1 MKKELFKWA
10 CNEIKFAEK
19 ELGHALS
26 WRFLT
31 TPAKTLTSSTKIAF
45 IALNPGGDKI
55 PLDHGRES
63 SEIGSAYIYEKWNSV
78 ALQQQVQILF
88 REIAANSQ
96 ESNYK
101 KLMNESL
108 MAYYIPFRSP
118 NYKSLSKKTETR
130 NFAFRLWSGIMCK
143 ISPELIITIDHRTF
157 NDIHKIFV
165 TKIGFELSTSQT
177 FPTGWGNITANVNF
191 YTMKERLAVLSRF
204 PHLSRFK
211 IFNRPASKQHVK
223 RIVAE
228 ITKFKYSK
236 CKEVS
241 MP

>member
-1 MKKELFKWA
+1 MKKKLFKWA
-10 CNEIKFAEK
+10 CNEIKAAEK
-19 ELGHALS
+19 ELGHTLS

-31 TPAKTLTSSTKIAF
+31 SPAKTLTSSTKIAF

-63 SEIGSAYIYEKWNSV
+63 SENGSAYICEEWKSV
-78 ALQQQVQILF
+78 TLQKQVQALF
-88 REIAANSQ
+88 REITAKQ
-96 ESNYK
+96 KESNYT

-118 NYKSLSKKTETR
+118 NYKSLPKKAETSK
-130 NFAFRLWSGIMCK
+130 FAFLLWSGILRNM
-143 ISPELIITIDHRTF
+143 SPELIITIDHRTF
-157 NDIHKIFV
+157 KGIHRIFV
-165 TKIGFELSTSQT
+165 TEIGFELSKSKT

-191 YTMKERLAVLSRF
+191 YTMQERIAVLSRF

-211 IFNRPASKQHVK
+211 IFNRPASKQNVK

-228 ITKFKYSK
+228 MTKY
-236 CKEVS
+236 
-241 MP
+241 MH